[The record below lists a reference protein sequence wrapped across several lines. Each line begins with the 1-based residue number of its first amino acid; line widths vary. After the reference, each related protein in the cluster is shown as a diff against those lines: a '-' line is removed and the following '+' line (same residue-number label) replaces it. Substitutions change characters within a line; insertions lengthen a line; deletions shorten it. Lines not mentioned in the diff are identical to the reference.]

1 MNKALWIAAGFA
13 VCVMG
18 TGMAQAQ
25 GASQAV
31 ADGMKVTFDYTL
43 TVEKQQVETTQGKKP
58 LEYVQGQKMLI
69 PGLEKQLAGMKPGE
83 SKTVTIKPEDA
94 YGAVRADAIHEMDK
108 AKLPKDIT
116 LKVGMVL
123 EMQDPEGRSYPAVV
137 KEIKDKTFLLD
148 FNHPLAGKELT
159 FDVKIVAVE
168 PAPAA
173 PAAPA
178 ATPVPAVKK

>member
-1 MNKALWIAAGFA
+1 MNKAFFFAAGLA

-18 TGMAQAQ
+18 AGMAYAQ
-25 GASQAV
+25 GAAQVV

-43 TVEKQQVETTQGKKP
+43 TVEKEQVETTQGKKP

-69 PGLEKQLAGMKPGE
+69 PGLEKQLAGMKAGDT
-83 SKTVTIKPEDA
+83 KMVTVSPEDA

-108 AKLPKDIT
+108 EKLPKDIA

-123 EMQDPEGRSYPAVV
+123 EMQDPEGRAYPAVV
-137 KEIKDKTFLLD
+137 KEIKDKTFMLD

-168 PAPAA
+168 PVPVAPAA
-173 PAAPA
+173 IEE
-178 ATPVPAVKK
+178 TPVPAVKK